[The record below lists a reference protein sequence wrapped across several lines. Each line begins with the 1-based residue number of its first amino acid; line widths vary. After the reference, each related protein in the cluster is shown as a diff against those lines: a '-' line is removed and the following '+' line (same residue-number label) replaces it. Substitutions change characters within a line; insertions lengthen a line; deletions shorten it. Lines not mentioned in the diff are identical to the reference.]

1 MRLSFK
7 VSGTIVGEEKI
18 LYNLQIDEK
27 LVCIGIVLD
36 KGMIG
41 SVLKTYFEK
50 SIKSRAKK
58 LIDISATQDKTF
70 FTWKSFAQLQAPK
83 KIDTSKTE

>member
-7 VSGTIVGEEKI
+7 VNGTIVGEEKI
-18 LYNLQIDEK
+18 SYNLQIDQK
-27 LVCIGIVLD
+27 LVCVGVFLD
-36 KGMIG
+36 KGMLG

-70 FTWKSFAQLQAPK
+70 FTWKSFDKMVEKTVPAQGAK
-83 KIDTSKTE
+83 